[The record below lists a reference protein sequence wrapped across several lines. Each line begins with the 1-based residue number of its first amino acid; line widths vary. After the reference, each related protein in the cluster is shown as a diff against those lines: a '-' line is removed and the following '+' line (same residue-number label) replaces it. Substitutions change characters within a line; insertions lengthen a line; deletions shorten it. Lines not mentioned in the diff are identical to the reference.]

1 MKMIWI
7 VLSWLFSILFAIIAV
22 AMFGMGGRLQALL
35 FLGIVLLLLPP
46 FRTLIHNVT
55 GKSLPW
61 WGAGILLRPF
71 E

>member
-1 MKMIWI
+1 MNMVWL
-7 VLSWLFSILFAIIAV
+7 VLSWIFSILFTIIAI

-46 FRTLIHNVT
+46 FRTFIHNVT

-61 WGAGILLRPF
+61 
-71 E
+71 